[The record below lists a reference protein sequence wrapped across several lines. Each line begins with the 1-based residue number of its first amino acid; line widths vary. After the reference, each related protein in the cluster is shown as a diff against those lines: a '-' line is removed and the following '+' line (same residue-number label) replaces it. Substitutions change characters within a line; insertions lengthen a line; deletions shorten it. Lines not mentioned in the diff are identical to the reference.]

1 MSLINDMQK
10 KQLVQLREE
19 LKKLKSKSQTASP
32 QATPSPMAIPGF
44 AHTSNTGP
52 ASTFNMAQQP
62 TPSFAFSGFN
72 NASFG
77 KPNMGNAFVPNNS
90 FGPNNGGNFN
100 QFGGILPGGN
110 KPGNNSNNP
119 ISFKQF
125 VQPSSS
131 GATPSSPPSSALS
144 LPQRPD
150 GKRHAES
157 EEPPEKRA
165 KTEDVHGHH

>member
-1 MSLINDMQK
+1 MNEELESHKRRIRAPVQSKIQTITEQRVAERKAALEKEYQDKLKDLETSSKEKLTSIVVENEKKKLLEEFQHEKEKLKKDTASAIRKEMSLINDMQK

-77 KPNMGNAFVPNNS
+77 KPNMGNAF
-90 FGPNNGGNFN
+90 
-100 QFGGILPGGN
+100 
-110 KPGNNSNNP
+110 
-119 ISFKQF
+119 
-125 VQPSSS
+125 
-131 GATPSSPPSSALS
+131 
-144 LPQRPD
+144 
-150 GKRHAES
+150 
-157 EEPPEKRA
+157 
-165 KTEDVHGHH
+165 